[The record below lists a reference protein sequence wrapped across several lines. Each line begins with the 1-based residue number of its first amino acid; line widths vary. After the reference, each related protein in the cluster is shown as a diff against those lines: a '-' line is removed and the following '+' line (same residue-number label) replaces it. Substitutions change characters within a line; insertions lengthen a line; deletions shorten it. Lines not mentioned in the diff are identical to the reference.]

1 MKLWCKN
8 RSFQQPLKGR
18 TMNKPFIT
26 QAQLAL
32 YKYQPSSKYFG
43 KTMAYTF
50 ASEFLDYSKVN
61 KFIINEAIQWF
72 LNRRISNNIW
82 KIYFSDES
90 VAYIKISELQDDSSR
105 GIEIQ
110 TFDFNINVG
119 DVFG

>member
-1 MKLWCKN
+1 MKLWCQN

-50 ASEFLDYSKVN
+50 ASELLDYSKVN
-61 KFIINEAIQWF
+61 KFIIHEEIQWF

-90 VAYIKISELQDDSSR
+90 VAYIKILELQDDSSR
-105 GIEIQ
+105 GIEIK
-110 TFDFNINVG
+110 TFDFNPNVG